1 LAVWLQSD
9 PLQLSYRTELDK
21 TVTTQPLLCV
31 TVTAPTTAALR
42 EARDRV
48 ERADLVELRLDT
60 VSDPD
65 VGAALAGR
73 QRPVIL
79 TCRAAWEGGS
89 FKGSE
94 DERRRIL
101 EQAIEQGAE
110 FVDIEWHAHFDDL
123 IARTSGRRI
132 VLSSHVFEHMPQ
144 DLPER
149 ARAMRSTGAEV
160 IKIAAKANRLTDC
173 LELLEVGT
181 SADQQERTVL
191 IAMGEAGLI
200 TRVCAGRF
208 GSAWTYAGSLQ
219 TVNQVGASVMLDEY
233 RFHAIRSDTELYGL
247 TGSPI
252 AHSVSPAMHNAAFA
266 AIGRNAVYLPFPATD
281 VDDFVTFARAIG
293 LKGASVT
300 IPFKVPLLDS
310 VQHTDQL
317 ARAIGALNTIRAGA
331 NGWEGRNTDAEG
343 FLRPL
348 AERGLSLSGCR
359 AAILGAGGSARAVAV
374 ALASKKASVTVHARD
389 GERAARVAALAGG
402 AVGEFPPAPG
412 AWDLLVNCT
421 PIGMHPHIDRTPV
434 PAERLHSGL
443 VYDLVY
449 NPERTRLLREA
460 AAAGCETIGGLD
472 MLVAQAAEQFRWW
485 TGVAPPAAVMRAAA
499 RKRLSEFRADED
511 HVV

>member
-1 LAVWLQSD
+1 
-9 PLQLSYRTELDK
+9 
-21 TVTTQPLLCV
+21 VTTQPLLCV

-42 EARDRV
+42 EARDHV
-48 ERADLVELRLDT
+48 ERADLVELRLDS

-65 VGAALAGR
+65 VAGALTGR
-73 QRPVIL
+73 KRPVIL

-94 DERRRIL
+94 DERRQL
-101 EQAIEQGAE
+101 LQQAIDQGAE
-110 FVDIEWHAHFDDL
+110 FIDIEWQARFEDL
-123 IARTSGRRI
+123 IARTNGQRI
-132 VLSSHVFEHMPQ
+132 VLSSHVFERMPD

-160 IKIAAKANRLTDC
+160 IKIAGQANRLTDC
-173 LELLEVGT
+173 LELLEVSSST
-181 SADQQERTVL
+181 NQRERTIL

-208 GSAWTYAGSLQ
+208 GSAWTYAGTLQ
-219 TVNQVGASVMLDEY
+219 TVNQIGAGAMLDEY
-233 RFHAIRSDTELYGL
+233 RFRSIGPDTELYGL

-266 AIGRNAVYLPFPATD
+266 AVGRNAVYLPFPAAD
-281 VDDFVTFARAIG
+281 VDDFVTFARAVG

-310 VQHTDQL
+310 VEHTDPL
-317 ARAIGALNTIRAGA
+317 AREIGALNTIRAGV
-331 NGWEGRNTDAEG
+331 NGWEGRNTDADG
-343 FLRPL
+343 FLQPL
-348 AERGLSLSGCR
+348 AERGLSLAGCR
-359 AAILGAGGSARAVAV
+359 ASILGAGGSARAVAV

-389 GERAARVAALAGG
+389 RERAARVAALASG
-402 AVGEFPPAPG
+402 AVGDFPPSRG

-421 PIGMHPHIDRTPV
+421 PVGMHPYIDRTPL
-434 PAERLHSGL
+434 PAERLHGGL

-449 NPERTRLLREA
+449 NPESTRLLREA
-460 AAAGCETIGGLD
+460 AAAGCETIGGID
-472 MLVAQAAEQFRWW
+472 MLVAQAMEQFRWW

>member
-1 LAVWLQSD
+1 
-9 PLQLSYRTELDK
+9 
-21 TVTTQPLLCV
+21 VTTHPLLCV

-60 VSDPD
+60 VTDPD
-65 VGAALAGR
+65 VAAALAGR
-73 QRPVIL
+73 QRPVIV

-101 EQAIEQGAE
+101 EQAIEAGAE
-110 FVDIEWHAHFDDL
+110 FVDIEWQAHFDDL
-123 IARTSGRRI
+123 IGRTRGRRI
-132 VLSSHVFEHMPQ
+132 VLSSHIFDRMPD

-149 ARAMRSTGAEV
+149 VRAMRATGAEV
-160 IKIAAKANRLTDC
+160 VKIAVKATRLTDC
-173 LELLEVGT
+173 LGLLRVGT
-181 SADQQERTVL
+181 AAQQQERTVL
-191 IAMGEAGLI
+191 IAMGEPGLV
-200 TRVCAGRF
+200 TRICASRF
-208 GSAWTYAGSLQ
+208 GSAWTYAGNLH
-219 TVNQVGASVMLDEY
+219 TVNQIDATAMLDEY
-233 RFHAIRSDTELYGL
+233 RFQAIGPDTELYGL

-266 AIGRNAVYLPFPATD
+266 AIGRNAVYLPLPAAD
-281 VDDFVTFARAIG
+281 VDDFVTFARAVG

-310 VQHTDQL
+310 VMGTDRL
-317 ARAIGALNTIRAGA
+317 TREIGALNTIRAGA
-331 NGWEGRNTDAEG
+331 NGWEGRNTDADG
-343 FLRPL
+343 FLQPL
-348 AERGLSLSGCR
+348 AERGVSLSGCR

-374 ALASKKASVTVHARD
+374 ALASKNASVRVHARD

-412 AWDLLVNCT
+412 GWDLLVNCT
-421 PIGMHPHIDRTPV
+421 PIGMHPHLDRTPV
-434 PAERLHSGL
+434 PAERLRGRL

-460 AAAGCETIGGLD
+460 AAAGCDTIGGLD

-499 RKRLSEFRADED
+499 RTRLSEFRADED